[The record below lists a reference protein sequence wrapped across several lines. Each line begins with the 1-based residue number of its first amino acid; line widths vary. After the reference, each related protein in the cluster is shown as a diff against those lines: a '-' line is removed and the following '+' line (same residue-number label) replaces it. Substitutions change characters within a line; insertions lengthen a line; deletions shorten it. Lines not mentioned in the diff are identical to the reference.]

1 MVPCDVLSRSE
12 NCTWLSPS
20 AARKR
25 KVRVVLSIPY
35 NYTHR
40 VGFVN
45 TPRVI
50 KYATTCDMLDAH
62 DRLVKARIA
71 AGYATAADAARAM
84 GIGPSGYYNHENG
97 YRKLS
102 VSAPRYAKFF
112 RVSLEWLL
120 TGKGD
125 MKAKDSRAV
134 LPILGKV
141 GAGARVD
148 MPDDPQGMPDL
159 GDIEITLDGDFILEL
174 EGDSQWPRYLPGE
187 RIIVEG
193 QPRPPDRLV
202 NGYAVVQIL
211 DDGRRLLKMLRRG
224 RTPGRFRLESHN
236 APPEEDVELLAAWRV
251 KGVWYG

>member
-1 MVPCDVLSRSE
+1 MMFGAKLSAM
-12 NCTWLSPS
+12 PDP
-20 AARKR
+20 AARLR
-25 KVRVVLSIPY
+25 R
-35 NYTHR
+35 
-40 VGFVN
+40 
-45 TPRVI
+45 
-50 KYATTCDMLDAH
+50 
-62 DRLVKARIA
+62 AREA
-71 AGYATAADAARAM
+71 AGYRSATDAAAAL
-84 GIGPSGYYNHENG
+84 GVPVPSYTHHENG
-97 YRKLS
+97 TRNLGRS
-102 VSAPRYAKFF
+102 VERYAKFF

-125 MKAKDSRAV
+125 MKAKDSRIV

-148 MPDDPQGMPDL
+148 MPDDPQGIPDL
-159 GDIEITLDGDFILEL
+159 GDIEITLDGDFIFEI

-202 NGYAVVQIL
+202 NGYAVVQVNG
-211 DDGRRLLKMLRRG
+211 DGRRLLKMLRRG